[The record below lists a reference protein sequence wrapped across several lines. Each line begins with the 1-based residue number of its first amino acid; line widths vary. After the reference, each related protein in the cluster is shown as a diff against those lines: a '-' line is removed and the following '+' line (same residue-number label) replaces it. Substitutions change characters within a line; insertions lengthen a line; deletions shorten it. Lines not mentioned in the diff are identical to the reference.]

1 MRASRSSSVRTSRRS
16 RRSGGKTMLFAII
29 FLIAFVL
36 LGLFALWL
44 SKNVEHGEARFDTT
58 GKAKKPDAK
67 DATPARRID
76 DS

>member
-1 MRASRSSSVRTSRRS
+1 
-16 RRSGGKTMLFAII
+16 MLFAII
-29 FLIAFVL
+29 FLIAFLVL
-36 LGLFALWL
+36 GGFALWL

-58 GKAKKPDAK
+58 GKSKKVETK